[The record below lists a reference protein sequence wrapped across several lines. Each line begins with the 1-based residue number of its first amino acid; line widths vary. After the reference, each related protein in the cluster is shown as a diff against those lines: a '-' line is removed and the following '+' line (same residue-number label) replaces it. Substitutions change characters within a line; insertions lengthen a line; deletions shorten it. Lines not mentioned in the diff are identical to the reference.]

1 MKKTVKI
8 ISAVCA
14 IVMLLGMLPIMSV
27 SAADAATLVVTPSR
41 EAVKAGR
48 EFTVTVALANNPG
61 LWTLKFELTYD
72 ANAFE
77 YVKPD
82 ANDEAA
88 VKAEAPTDVFDAVC
102 FIGAD
107 TAGVIS
113 YNRGYSNPEANTSK
127 NGALAVFTFRAKED
141 ATLTGYTFTAT
152 VDAINTINVDS
163 QPVAVAGASATAA
176 VVPNVAVSTIES
188 AMVRLGGDIAVNY
201 FVTLDEDHVG
211 AQMRFTFGDEET
223 VVDGEA
229 TGYANEYVY
238 IFTGIAPQAMGDNL
252 KAELLFGGE
261 VVAVKDNYSVL
272 TNCQNLLNTPA
283 ADLGLNDDQYAAM
296 ETLIADLLVYG
307 AKAQLYVGYNTD
319 ALVDADVVGA
329 TALGEIPADVN
340 ERDIYDSTSDTVA
353 FTALGV
359 FFDYTNSIYF
369 KFTAP
374 DVTDADVKIVISKL
388 DSDYEA
394 IDSVEYVLSECEL
407 IDEETSE
414 YKINSEDVS
423 VLDFDV
429 VYKAEI
435 KIKGKKNFT
444 TAQEIYYSINSYAY
458 AKQDSANSAM
468 ADLAKALYNYGVSA
482 VAFLNA

>member
-176 VVPNVAVSTIES
+176 VVPNVAVSTIDS

-252 KAELLFGGE
+252 KAELLFGGR
-261 VVAVKDNYSVL
+261 
-272 TNCQNLLNTPA
+272 
-283 ADLGLNDDQYAAM
+283 
-296 ETLIADLLVYG
+296 LVH
-307 AKAQLYVGYNTD
+307 YNE
-319 ALVDADVVGA
+319 LPG
-329 TALGEIPADVN
+329 
-340 ERDIYDSTSDTVA
+340 
-353 FTALGV
+353 LGV
-359 FFDYTNSIYF
+359 AAAGAETACLHDFQQIFPGNVFLLIGAAAFASLHHGQKIHRRILRSFLCIYSPSREMAQVM
-369 KFTAP
+369 KMGM
-374 DVTDADVKIVISKL
+374 VMIIS
-388 DSDYEA
+388 
-394 IDSVEYVLSECEL
+394 SVPC
-407 IDEETSE
+407 TS
-414 YKINSEDVS
+414 VR
-423 VLDFDV
+423 
-429 VYKAEI
+429 A
-435 KIKGKKNFT
+435 
-444 TAQEIYYSINSYAY
+444 
-458 AKQDSANSAM
+458 ANSG
-468 ADLAKALYNYGVSA
+468 LQSYS
-482 VAFLNA
+482 